1 MKTFGDLKI
10 NDCLYFIDKV
20 GHLTIHT
27 VTDITSLIDDI
38 GEKVKITLDNI
49 MIKYYLSNL
58 TKHESDKYSVFVNKD
73 MALRH
78 LNVLLNQQCQIHNSI
93 LKSITALQNEN

>member
-1 MKTFGDLKI
+1 MKTFGDLEI

-27 VTDITSLIDDI
+27 VTDIISLIDDI
-38 GEKVKITLDNI
+38 GEKVKITLDNT

>member
-10 NDCLYFIDKV
+10 NDCLYFVDKV

-27 VTDITSLIDDI
+27 ITDITSLIDDI
-38 GEKVKITLDNI
+38 GEKVKITLDNT

-58 TKHESDKYSVFVNKD
+58 TKHESDKYIVFVNKD
-73 MALRH
+73 SVLRH
-78 LNVLLNQQCQIHNSI
+78 LNMLLKYHHGIC
-93 LKSITALQNEN
+93 NELTETIKLVK

>member
-1 MKTFGDLKI
+1 MKTFGDLEI

-38 GEKVKITLDNI
+38 GEKVKITLDNT

-58 TKHESDKYSVFVNKD
+58 TKHESDKYTVFVNKD
-73 MALRH
+73 SVLRH
-78 LNVLLNQQCQIHNSI
+78 LNMLLNYHHNI
-93 LKSITALQNEN
+93 CDELVETITLVK

>member
-10 NDCLYFIDKV
+10 NDCLYFVDKV

-58 TKHESDKYSVFVNKD
+58 TKHESDKYTVFVNKGSV
-73 MALRH
+73 LRH
-78 LNVLLNQQCQIHNSI
+78 LNMLLNYHHNI
-93 LKSITALQNEN
+93 CDELVETIKLVK